1 MAKKFFNQFTFSFPR
16 FWGTKRGGFI
26 GTEGRV
32 ECWKFFENFISSSII
47 GTVVD
52 LYSVTTSSQFQETI
66 VSGRFAV
73 IVIIDCS
80 FIRLSTGNFPFTIS
94 TRWKIPLA
102 PVIRLSLPLSSRN
115 ETHKNITFPPL
126 ELYWVTYYRTYF
138 AFFAVGHCDIQFI
151 YSHLPVS
158 SFWLPPPTP
167 SLRLPFLFGNCFVTC

>member
-126 ELYWVTYYRTYF
+126 GIILGYLLSYLFCIFCRWPLWYTVYILTSPCFLLLT
-138 AFFAVGHCDIQFI
+138 
-151 YSHLPVS
+151 
-158 SFWLPPPTP
+158 PPPTP